1 MSDVHADTP
10 LNMEWIVNLPE
21 HPDDALIVPGMCA
34 RGPDASSVD
43 RILEHANMRKVNTR
57 VHPPPTAQTHML
69 PSPTTHCQPPSGP
82 QVTFVL
88 IYSGYGR
95 S

>member
-34 RGPDASSVD
+34 RGPDASSAH
-43 RILEHANMRKVNTR
+43 RPRRQYWPMQAERTFLQNW
-57 VHPPPTAQTHML
+57 
-69 PSPTTHCQPPSGP
+69 TTSSG
-82 QVTFVL
+82 F
-88 IYSGYGR
+88 
-95 S
+95 

>member
-21 HPDDALIVPGMCA
+21 HPDDALIVSGMCA

-43 RILEHANMRKVNTR
+43 RIPEHANMRKVNAR
-57 VHPPPTAQTHML
+57 MHPPPTAQTHRL

-82 QVTFVL
+82 QVTFVQ